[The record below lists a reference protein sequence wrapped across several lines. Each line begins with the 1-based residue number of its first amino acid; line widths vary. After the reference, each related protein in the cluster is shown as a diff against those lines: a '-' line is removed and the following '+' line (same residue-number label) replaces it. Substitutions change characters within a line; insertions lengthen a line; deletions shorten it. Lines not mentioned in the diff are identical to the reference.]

1 MQYCLE
7 DILLLGNPLLY
18 KTSKEVLQ
26 KELLGLIESMHGLA
40 GLIVEY
46 RKKHGAGRAIAAP
59 QVGLMKRIIVMNID
73 KPVFM
78 INPKLFDLSE
88 ERITLWDDC
97 MSFPG
102 LLVKVKRHKSCS
114 ISYRDQNWQEQLMN
128 FEDDLSELIQHEYD
142 HLDGILATQ
151 RAIDNKSFKIKLL

>member
-18 KTSKEVLQ
+18 KASKEVLQ
-26 KELLGLIESMHGLA
+26 KELPELIKPILGLA
-40 GLIVEY
+40 DLIVEY
-46 RKKHGAGRAIAAP
+46 RKKYGAGRTIAAP

-73 KPVFM
+73 KPVFL

-88 ERITLWDDC
+88 ETITLWDDC

-102 LLVKVKRHKSCS
+102 LLVKVKRHKSCN
-114 ISYRDQNWQEQLMN
+114 ISYRDQNWQEQLMRC
-128 FEDDLSELIQHEYD
+128 EDDLSELIQHEYD